1 MSATAISLDDTV
13 EDIVERHPEASA
25 FLLKKGVVCVR
36 CGEPAWCPLREL
48 IEQKNLDGEAIVA
61 ELNQHLGLT

>member
-1 MSATAISLDDTV
+1 MSAQPISLDDTV
-13 EDIVERHPEASA
+13 EDIVQRFPQASA

-48 IEQKNLDGEAIVA
+48 IDAKGLDGEAIVA
-61 ELNQHLGLT
+61 DLNQHLGL